1 MTLTCIVLPSL
12 IPRLFLTG
20 KEPGYETRWN
30 YSRVMAV
37 HTQKEKMSQRTRL
50 SSTTLRFYLE
60 PDFFPIAVRKKPGS
74 GLGTRLHT
82 CLGLAIDDRQCT

>member
-1 MTLTCIVLPSL
+1 MTLPYIVLPNL
-12 IPRLFLTG
+12 IPRLFLAG
-20 KEPGYETRWN
+20 KEPGYETRQN

-50 SSTTLRFYLE
+50 SSATLRFYLE
-60 PDFFPIAVRKKPGS
+60 PDFFPIAVRKKNRS
-74 GLGTRLHT
+74 GLGKRLHA